1 MDEPLTKQA
10 ARAAYGWGRPQ
21 SWEEALRLLE
31 AAAKAGEEGAA
42 RQLELVT
49 QAPIEAMLM
58 PPAPERLSP
67 RARVAAAR
75 GFAPP
80 GFSDWLIDHAAGRLE
95 AARANDATGEAIRTA
110 KTCAFGPQER
120 DLVLAILQER
130 AARLLG
136 APVACHEPPNA
147 ISYEPGQEYRQH
159 ADFIEPRVPQFQ
171 AQLQQLGQR
180 VATVVTYL
188 NEDFDGAETVFPD
201 LDITFRGAPG
211 DAIYFANVL
220 PDGSPDYLTSH
231 AALPPTR
238 GRKWVLSQWIR
249 AKPYPYST
257 EALA

>member
-10 ARAAYGWGRPQ
+10 ARAAYGWDRAQDWP
-21 SWEEALRLLE
+21 EALRLLE
-31 AAAKAGEEGAA
+31 AAATASEQDAE

-49 QAPIEAMLM
+49 QMALDQLLS
-58 PPAPERLSP
+58 PPAPQRLSP

-80 GFSDWLIDHAAGRLE
+80 GFSEWLIGRAKQRLE
-95 AARANDATGEAIRTA
+95 PAPVNDAGGAAVRTA
-110 KTCAFGPQER
+110 TTCAFGPEER
-120 DLVLAILQER
+120 DLVLAVLQER

-136 APVACHEPPNA
+136 VPVACHEPPNA
-147 ISYEPGQEYRQH
+147 ISYEPGQEYRRH
-159 ADFIEPRVPQFQ
+159 ADFIEPSVAQFQ
-171 AQLQQLGQR
+171 AEIARLGQR

-188 NEDFDGAETVFPD
+188 NEDFEGAETVFPD
-201 LDITFRGAPG
+201 LDISFRGRPG
-211 DAIYFANVL
+211 DAIFFANVL

-249 AKPYPYST
+249 AKPYPYSA